1 MRVELK
7 QWLRSHWG
15 DMTANDHA
23 LFPQQTLYL
32 QPGGAGI
39 ASMRGQYEQW
49 LQILMMVSGL
59 VLLIVCANIANLIL
73 VRGMERR
80 QQISLSM
87 ALGAQAPRLVRQS
100 LTESI
105 LLSLLGGA
113 AGLVI
118 AFAGTRLILHFAFPR
133 VGDMAG
139 VPISASPSMPVLL
152 FAFGVSLIAGAAFG
166 IAPAWM
172 ATRVDPS
179 RDVITIPNAR
189 GSSFDPS
196 ATPIEGATADTLQS
210 RATRQ
215 VSIQARVIEVEL
227 NDEFSS
233 GIDWTL
239 LMRRAGGSVSLAQ
252 EVLPSGGSRPFTAV
266 LNIKDFPGLLTALGA
281 QGRANVMATPHVNAL
296 NNEPAIMRVGTQDVF
311 FRTTSQ
317 VDAAG
322 RTLHTVEP
330 LAVVEGVLLGV
341 TPQISGDGM
350 ITLSIT
356 PSLTERTGQAVSRF
370 GDAVPI
376 LRIREADT
384 LVRVR
389 ENETVVIAGL
399 MGTRAKRKTD
409 LVILLTSTI
418 VTPARAPLASARA
431 GASLSE

>member
-1 MRVELK
+1 MTQLDEPQEVADLEGIRSITLSAAEPTPIDALLLLLVSGTRLSVVADPDVTGTFRGELK
-7 QWLRSHWG
+7 QVTLRQAL
-15 DMTANDHA
+15 DMV
-23 LFPQQTLYL
+23 L
-32 QPGGAGI
+32 QP
-39 ASMRGQYEQW
+39 RGFDYSVQ
-49 LQILMMVSGL
+49 G
-59 VLLIVCANIANLIL
+59 NLIRVFKRRL
-73 VRGMERR
+73 DTRIFDLNSVLTRRTVASDQRG
-80 QQISLSM
+80 I
-87 ALGAQAPRLVRQS
+87 
-100 LTESI
+100 
-105 LLSLLGGA
+105 
-113 AGLVI
+113 
-118 AFAGTRLILHFAFPR
+118 
-133 VGDMAG
+133 
-139 VPISASPSMPVLL
+139 PS
-152 FAFGVSLIAGAAFG
+152 GVSLTDVASPEAG
-166 IAPAWM
+166 
-172 ATRVDPS
+172 
-179 RDVITIPNAR
+179 DVITDLTA
-189 GSSFDPS
+189 GVQTLLS
-196 ATPIEGATADTLQS
+196 ADGRFNMDRKAALMQVTDYADRLDRIGLYLDTLQS

-239 LMRRAGGSVSLAQ
+239 LLRRAGGSVSLAQ

>member
-1 MRVELK
+1 
-7 QWLRSHWG
+7 
-15 DMTANDHA
+15 
-23 LFPQQTLYL
+23 
-32 QPGGAGI
+32 
-39 ASMRGQYEQW
+39 
-49 LQILMMVSGL
+49 
-59 VLLIVCANIANLIL
+59 
-73 VRGMERR
+73 
-80 QQISLSM
+80 
-87 ALGAQAPRLVRQS
+87 
-100 LTESI
+100 
-105 LLSLLGGA
+105 
-113 AGLVI
+113 
-118 AFAGTRLILHFAFPR
+118 
-133 VGDMAG
+133 
-139 VPISASPSMPVLL
+139 
-152 FAFGVSLIAGAAFG
+152 
-166 IAPAWM
+166 
-172 ATRVDPS
+172 
-179 RDVITIPNAR
+179 
-189 GSSFDPS
+189 
-196 ATPIEGATADTLQS
+196 
-210 RATRQ
+210 
-215 VSIQARVIEVEL
+215 VIEVEL

-239 LMRRAGGSVSLAQ
+239 LLRRAGGSVSLAQ
-252 EVLPSGGSRPFTAV
+252 EVRPSGGSRPFTAV

-341 TPQISGDGM
+341 TPQISSDGM

-376 LRIREADT
+376 LSIREADT
-384 LVRVR
+384 LVRVH

-418 VTPARAPLASARA
+418 VTPARAPLAAAQARK
-431 GASLSE
+431 SLSE

>member
-1 MRVELK
+1 MTQLDEPQEVADLEGIRSITLSAAEPTPIDALLLLLVSGTRLSVVADPDVTGTFRGELK
-7 QWLRSHWG
+7 QVTLRQAL
-15 DMTANDHA
+15 DMV
-23 LFPQQTLYL
+23 L
-32 QPGGAGI
+32 QP
-39 ASMRGQYEQW
+39 RGFDYSVQ
-49 LQILMMVSGL
+49 G
-59 VLLIVCANIANLIL
+59 NLIRVFKRRL
-73 VRGMERR
+73 DTRIFDLNSVLTRRTVASDQRG
-80 QQISLSM
+80 I
-87 ALGAQAPRLVRQS
+87 
-100 LTESI
+100 
-105 LLSLLGGA
+105 
-113 AGLVI
+113 
-118 AFAGTRLILHFAFPR
+118 
-133 VGDMAG
+133 
-139 VPISASPSMPVLL
+139 PS
-152 FAFGVSLIAGAAFG
+152 GVSLTDVASPEAG
-166 IAPAWM
+166 
-172 ATRVDPS
+172 
-179 RDVITIPNAR
+179 DVITDLTA
-189 GSSFDPS
+189 GVQTLLS
-196 ATPIEGATADTLQS
+196 ADGRFNMDRKAALMQVTDYADRLDRIGLYLDTLQS
-210 RATRQ
+210 RAARQ

-239 LMRRAGGSVSLAQ
+239 LLRRAGGSVSLAQ
-252 EVLPSGGSRPFTAV
+252 EVRPSGGSRPFTAV

>member
-1 MRVELK
+1 MTQLDEPQEVADLEGIRSITLSAAEPTPIDALLLLLVSGTRLSVVADPDVTGTFRGELK
-7 QWLRSHWG
+7 QVTLRQAL
-15 DMTANDHA
+15 DMV
-23 LFPQQTLYL
+23 L
-32 QPGGAGI
+32 QP
-39 ASMRGQYEQW
+39 RGFDYSVQ
-49 LQILMMVSGL
+49 G
-59 VLLIVCANIANLIL
+59 NLIRVFKRRL
-73 VRGMERR
+73 DTRIFDLNSVLTRRTVASDQRG
-80 QQISLSM
+80 I
-87 ALGAQAPRLVRQS
+87 
-100 LTESI
+100 
-105 LLSLLGGA
+105 
-113 AGLVI
+113 
-118 AFAGTRLILHFAFPR
+118 
-133 VGDMAG
+133 
-139 VPISASPSMPVLL
+139 PS
-152 FAFGVSLIAGAAFG
+152 GVSLTDVASPEAG
-166 IAPAWM
+166 
-172 ATRVDPS
+172 
-179 RDVITIPNAR
+179 DVITDLTA
-189 GSSFDPS
+189 GVQTLLS
-196 ATPIEGATADTLQS
+196 ADGRFNMDRKAALMQVTDYADRLDRIGLYLDTLQS

-239 LMRRAGGSVSLAQ
+239 LLRRAGGSVSLAQ
-252 EVLPSGGSRPFTAV
+252 EVRPSGGSRPFTAV

-384 LVRVR
+384 LVRVH

>member
-1 MRVELK
+1 MTQLDEPQEVADLEGIRSITLSAAEPTPIDALLLLLVSGTRLSVVADPDVTGTFRGELK
-7 QWLRSHWG
+7 QVTLRQAL
-15 DMTANDHA
+15 DMV
-23 LFPQQTLYL
+23 L
-32 QPGGAGI
+32 QP
-39 ASMRGQYEQW
+39 RGFDYSVQ
-49 LQILMMVSGL
+49 G
-59 VLLIVCANIANLIL
+59 NLIRVFKRRL
-73 VRGMERR
+73 DTRIFDLNSVLTRRTVASDQRG
-80 QQISLSM
+80 I
-87 ALGAQAPRLVRQS
+87 
-100 LTESI
+100 
-105 LLSLLGGA
+105 
-113 AGLVI
+113 
-118 AFAGTRLILHFAFPR
+118 
-133 VGDMAG
+133 
-139 VPISASPSMPVLL
+139 PS
-152 FAFGVSLIAGAAFG
+152 GVSLTDVASPEAG
-166 IAPAWM
+166 
-172 ATRVDPS
+172 
-179 RDVITIPNAR
+179 DVITDLTA
-189 GSSFDPS
+189 GVQTLLS
-196 ATPIEGATADTLQS
+196 ADGRFNMDRKAALMQVTDYADRLDRIGLYLDTLQS
-210 RATRQ
+210 RAARQ

-252 EVLPSGGSRPFTAV
+252 EVRPSGGSRPFTAV

-418 VTPARAPLASARA
+418 VTPVRAPLASAHA

>member
-1 MRVELK
+1 VVADPDVTGTFRGELK
-7 QWLRSHWG
+7 QVTLRQAL
-15 DMTANDHA
+15 DMV
-23 LFPQQTLYL
+23 L
-32 QPGGAGI
+32 QP
-39 ASMRGQYEQW
+39 RGFDYSVQ
-49 LQILMMVSGL
+49 G
-59 VLLIVCANIANLIL
+59 NLIRVFKRRL
-73 VRGMERR
+73 DTRIFDLNSVLTRRTVASDQRG
-80 QQISLSM
+80 I
-87 ALGAQAPRLVRQS
+87 
-100 LTESI
+100 
-105 LLSLLGGA
+105 
-113 AGLVI
+113 
-118 AFAGTRLILHFAFPR
+118 
-133 VGDMAG
+133 
-139 VPISASPSMPVLL
+139 PS
-152 FAFGVSLIAGAAFG
+152 GVSLTDVASPEAG
-166 IAPAWM
+166 
-172 ATRVDPS
+172 
-179 RDVITIPNAR
+179 DVITDLTA
-189 GSSFDPS
+189 GVQTLLS
-196 ATPIEGATADTLQS
+196 ADGRFNMDRKAALMQVTDYADRLDRIGLYLDTLQS
-210 RATRQ
+210 RAARQ

-239 LMRRAGGSVSLAQ
+239 LLRRAGGSVSLAQ
-252 EVLPSGGSRPFTAV
+252 EVRPSGGSRPFTAV

>member
-1 MRVELK
+1 MTQLDEPQEVADLEGIRSITLSAAEPTPIDALLLLLVSGTRLSVVADPDVTGTFRGELK
-7 QWLRSHWG
+7 QVTLRQAL
-15 DMTANDHA
+15 DMV
-23 LFPQQTLYL
+23 L
-32 QPGGAGI
+32 QP
-39 ASMRGQYEQW
+39 RGFDYSVQ
-49 LQILMMVSGL
+49 G
-59 VLLIVCANIANLIL
+59 NLIRVFKRRL
-73 VRGMERR
+73 DTRIFDLNSVLTRRTVASDQRG
-80 QQISLSM
+80 I
-87 ALGAQAPRLVRQS
+87 
-100 LTESI
+100 
-105 LLSLLGGA
+105 
-113 AGLVI
+113 
-118 AFAGTRLILHFAFPR
+118 
-133 VGDMAG
+133 
-139 VPISASPSMPVLL
+139 PS
-152 FAFGVSLIAGAAFG
+152 GVSLTDVASPEAG
-166 IAPAWM
+166 
-172 ATRVDPS
+172 
-179 RDVITIPNAR
+179 DVITDLTA
-189 GSSFDPS
+189 GVQTLLS
-196 ATPIEGATADTLQS
+196 ADGRFNMDRKAALMQVTDYADRLDRIGLYLDTLQS

-384 LVRVR
+384 LVRVH

-418 VTPARAPLASARA
+418 VTPARAPLASAQA

>member
-1 MRVELK
+1 MTQLDEPQEVADLEGIRSITLSAAEPTPIDALLLLLVSGTRLSVVADPDVTGTFRGELK
-7 QWLRSHWG
+7 QVTLRQAL
-15 DMTANDHA
+15 DMV
-23 LFPQQTLYL
+23 L
-32 QPGGAGI
+32 QP
-39 ASMRGQYEQW
+39 RGFDYSVQ
-49 LQILMMVSGL
+49 G
-59 VLLIVCANIANLIL
+59 NLIRVFKRRL
-73 VRGMERR
+73 DTRIFDLNSVLTRRTVASDQRG
-80 QQISLSM
+80 I
-87 ALGAQAPRLVRQS
+87 
-100 LTESI
+100 
-105 LLSLLGGA
+105 
-113 AGLVI
+113 
-118 AFAGTRLILHFAFPR
+118 
-133 VGDMAG
+133 
-139 VPISASPSMPVLL
+139 PS
-152 FAFGVSLIAGAAFG
+152 GVSLTDVASPEAG
-166 IAPAWM
+166 
-172 ATRVDPS
+172 
-179 RDVITIPNAR
+179 DVITDLTA
-189 GSSFDPS
+189 GVQTLLS
-196 ATPIEGATADTLQS
+196 ADGRFNMDRKAALMQVTDYADRLDRIGLYLDTLQS

-239 LMRRAGGSVSLAQ
+239 LLRRAGGSVSLAQ
-252 EVLPSGGSRPFTAV
+252 EVRPSGGSRPFTAV

>member
-1 MRVELK
+1 MTQLDEPQEVADLEGIRSITLSAAEPTPIDALLLLLVSGTRLSVVADPDVTGTFRGELK
-7 QWLRSHWG
+7 QVTLRQAL
-15 DMTANDHA
+15 DMV
-23 LFPQQTLYL
+23 L
-32 QPGGAGI
+32 QP
-39 ASMRGQYEQW
+39 RGFDYSVQ
-49 LQILMMVSGL
+49 G
-59 VLLIVCANIANLIL
+59 NLIRVFKRRL
-73 VRGMERR
+73 DTRIFDLNSVLTRRTVASDQRG
-80 QQISLSM
+80 I
-87 ALGAQAPRLVRQS
+87 
-100 LTESI
+100 
-105 LLSLLGGA
+105 
-113 AGLVI
+113 
-118 AFAGTRLILHFAFPR
+118 
-133 VGDMAG
+133 
-139 VPISASPSMPVLL
+139 PS
-152 FAFGVSLIAGAAFG
+152 GVSLTDVASPEAG
-166 IAPAWM
+166 
-172 ATRVDPS
+172 
-179 RDVITIPNAR
+179 DVITDLTA
-189 GSSFDPS
+189 GVQTLLS
-196 ATPIEGATADTLQS
+196 ADGRFNMDRKAALMQVTDYADRLDRIGLYLDTLQS

-239 LMRRAGGSVSLAQ
+239 LLRRAGGSVSLAQ

-384 LVRVR
+384 LVRVH

-418 VTPARAPLASARA
+418 VTPARAPLASAQA

>member
-1 MRVELK
+1 MTQLDEPQEVADLEGIRSITLSAAEPTPIDALLLLLVSGTRLSVVADPDVTGTFRGELK
-7 QWLRSHWG
+7 QVTLRQAL
-15 DMTANDHA
+15 DMV
-23 LFPQQTLYL
+23 L
-32 QPGGAGI
+32 QP
-39 ASMRGQYEQW
+39 RGFDYSVQ
-49 LQILMMVSGL
+49 G
-59 VLLIVCANIANLIL
+59 NLIRVFKRRL
-73 VRGMERR
+73 DTRIFDLNSVLTRRTVASDQRG
-80 QQISLSM
+80 I
-87 ALGAQAPRLVRQS
+87 
-100 LTESI
+100 
-105 LLSLLGGA
+105 
-113 AGLVI
+113 
-118 AFAGTRLILHFAFPR
+118 
-133 VGDMAG
+133 
-139 VPISASPSMPVLL
+139 PS
-152 FAFGVSLIAGAAFG
+152 GVSLTDVASPEAG
-166 IAPAWM
+166 
-172 ATRVDPS
+172 
-179 RDVITIPNAR
+179 DVITDLTA
-189 GSSFDPS
+189 GVQTLLS
-196 ATPIEGATADTLQS
+196 ADGRFNMDRKAALMQVTDYADRLDRIGLYLDTLQS
-210 RATRQ
+210 RAARQ

-239 LMRRAGGSVSLAQ
+239 LLRRAGGSVSLAQ
-252 EVLPSGGSRPFTAV
+252 EVRPSGGSRPFTAV

-384 LVRVR
+384 LVRVH